1 MPIERREKEDSA
13 PSGPHLALL
22 ADESGMRIA
31 IPPGASLW
39 LVEDATDQSKIFP
52 LTLAKISHKALT
64 FVMQGKDGAVTEY
77 KYVLANAKP
86 LNRAALLQ
94 LQKNRSGMP
103 TAVHKL

>member
-1 MPIERREKEDSA
+1 MPIDRREREGDKPTE
-13 PSGPHLALL
+13 PHLALL

-39 LVEDATDQSKIFP
+39 VIEDAKDQNKIFP
-52 LTLAKISHKALT
+52 LTLAKVSHKALT

-94 LQKNRSGMP
+94 LQKNRQDLMTP
-103 TAVHKL
+103 VHKL